1 MDAEKII
8 GLPKHHKRTFVTLL
22 FALFLLSLITTYL
35 MDGHSATT
43 VILDQVKSISSALIT
58 ALFGFIIIVPFI
70 PTAEKGESLEIPPG
84 KITKEFDLLL
94 ASANRWRYKGNFG
107 RYLRGKVLP
116 TLCARQ
122 NIHVTACLIDPAD
135 SDLCEAHAE
144 YRAGINAIDKG
155 TKYTADLVAAE
166 VAVTIVI
173 ASWYATKRNMTIEI
187 YLSKSFDPIR
197 IDSNDEAMILTVEDR
212 RSPALKISRKHFTSE
227 HFELQMRT
235 AKDQSKKINLEGMR
249 KNIQIGEIQ
258 EPDVIAVMNNAG
270 LADLCTRLGAGYL
283 LEACIK
289 SKNPYEN

>member
-8 GLPKHHKRTFVTLL
+8 GLPKHHKRTFIALL
-22 FALFLLSLITTYL
+22 VALFIISLIATYL
-35 MDGHSATT
+35 IDGQS
-43 VILDQVKSISSALIT
+43 VIAILQTQVKSISSALIT

-70 PTAEKGESLEIPPG
+70 PTPEKGESIEIPPG
-84 KITKEFDLLL
+84 KITKEFDVLL

-116 TLCARQ
+116 TLSARQ
-122 NIHVTACLIDPAD
+122 NIHITACLIDPAD
-135 SDLCEAHAE
+135 SDLCESHSE

-155 TKYTADLVAAE
+155 TRYTADLVATE
-166 VAVTIVI
+166 VAVTIII
-173 ASWYATKRNMTIEI
+173 ASWYATKRNMTIDI

-212 RSPALKISRKHFTSE
+212 RSPALKISRKHFTYE

-235 AKDQSKKINLEGMR
+235 AKDQSRKVNLAGMSR
-249 KNIQIGEIQ
+249 NIQIGEIQ
-258 EPDVIAVMNNAG
+258 ETDVISVMSSAG
-270 LADLCTRLGAGYL
+270 LSDLCSRLGAEKIL
-283 LEACIK
+283 SACIK